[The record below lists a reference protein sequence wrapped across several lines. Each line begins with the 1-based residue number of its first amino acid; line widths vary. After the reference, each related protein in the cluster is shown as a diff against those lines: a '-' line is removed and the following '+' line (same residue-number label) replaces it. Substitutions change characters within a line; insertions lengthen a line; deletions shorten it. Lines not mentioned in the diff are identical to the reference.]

1 MRYEL
6 ASQLER
12 RQFTMAGA
20 ISTTAS
26 FAFAQAIIYAAGEPR
41 GIWCIFKL
49 YRVQE
54 SLKEPSARHYIQ
66 YQTDRQEKHESAN
79 TIQSIELTDIHNAA
93 DDPGN
98 N

>member
-1 MRYEL
+1 MRYNL

-12 RQFTMAGA
+12 RQFNMAGA
-20 ISTTAS
+20 TSPTAS
-26 FAFAQAIIYAAGEPR
+26 FAFVQAIVYAAGEPR

-49 YRVQE
+49 YKVQE

-66 YQTDRQEKHESAN
+66 CQTDRQEKQESAN
-79 TIQSIELTDIHNAA
+79 TIQSIELTDIHKAA